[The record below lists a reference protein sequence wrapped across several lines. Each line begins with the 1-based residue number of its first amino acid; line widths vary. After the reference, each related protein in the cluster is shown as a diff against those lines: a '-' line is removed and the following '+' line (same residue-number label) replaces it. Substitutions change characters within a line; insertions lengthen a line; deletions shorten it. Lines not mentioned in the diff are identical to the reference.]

1 DYVGLSALNCA
12 CTVTKKSESYTRKKI
27 KNLIEELKEDIPN
40 VEKSILRSAENV
52 NCDMVL
58 GYKINGKEHSFME
71 EFEK

>member
-1 DYVGLSALNCA
+1 MLVLLQ
-12 CTVTKKSESYTRKKI
+12 KKVSLIQEKKI
-27 KNLIEELKEDIPN
+27 KNLIEDLKEDIPN

-58 GYKINGKEHSFME
+58 GYQIKGEKHSFLE